1 MAIAWHRIFGMALT
15 RYFAGSGWKVE
26 VEVDLSRQQQ
36 RLDIVILRRV
46 GTSAPVAWPDG
57 CSILNDLLEHY
68 GLEGIPMPYT
78 MQDFE
83 REVEEKILRKLT
95 PEQLLAR
102 LTPEQLLA
110 RLTPEQRVEGLT
122 PEQLLARLT
131 LEQRLAGISPE
142 QFLQH
147 LSREEI
153 EKYLQKVKSA
163 PAQDKPPSE
172 PSEPRP

>member
-1 MAIAWHRIFGMALT
+1 LQSW
-15 RYFAGSGWKVE
+15 S
-26 VEVDLSRQQQ
+26 
-36 RLDIVILRRV
+36 
-46 GTSAPVAWPDG
+46 
-57 CSILNDLLEHY
+57 SILNYLLEHY

-110 RLTPEQRVEGLT
+110 RLTPEQ
-122 PEQLLARLT
+122 LLARLT
-131 LEQRLAGISPE
+131 PE
-142 QFLQH
+142 QMLQH

-153 EKYLQKVKSA
+153 EKYLEKQKASEGKA
-163 PAQDKPPSE
+163 PEEHPE
-172 PSEPRP
+172 TRP